1 MIINITNYSFLMPSG
16 INSPLGYSERNI
28 VGYLP
33 RLEIGNHPLLYEDA
47 LTSYPVRFNYQLPL
61 LLANNNYPGTA
72 RTTGTGTGT
81 TKFGKKKPAKKK
93 PAKKKPAKKK
103 PAKKNKTR
111 LRERAGGSKRVS
123 TTRKSPEV
131 SATVKNVGTK
141 LRGNDGNMW
150 VVKKASN
157 GVKRWIKINNN

>member
-1 MIINITNYSFLMPSG
+1 MPSG

-28 VGYLP
+28 VGFLP

-72 RTTGTGTGT
+72 
-81 TKFGKKKPAKKK
+81 KFGKKKPAKKK

-157 GVKRWIKINNN
+157 GVKRWIKIINI